1 MKTYTIY
8 VEIKGGALQ
17 NICGDQLPTDCQI
30 EFILRDF
37 DNIEAGDPDP
47 QPEDYKPEVYYW

>member
-17 NICGDQLPTDCQI
+17 NIYGDQLPTACQI

-37 DNIEAGDPDP
+37 DNIESGDPDP
-47 QPEDYKPEVYYW
+47 QPEGYKPEVYYW